1 MRFFYTL
8 KFQIGLALFCL
19 VMALAGSVFV
29 SQYMLEELLNAE
41 KIIQLGGKLQK
52 SSQQMSM
59 QAMNY
64 IASTPSDSS
73 TYDRDL
79 KLYYQDL
86 MSHIETFD
94 MIEEAFMSK
103 QFSQDM
109 TGMDDMMEAS
119 LSDEVEQVVK
129 SLHQTWLDWRQ
140 KLMSHLGESV
150 SMPQLTMAA
159 RYINNNGNE
168 LTLATNQL
176 IEQLAE
182 HAYYRK
188 EQLEQL
194 NRFLL
199 FFSVLTVLGIIFWF
213 YKRVIIPLG
222 ETSQVM
228 KKIALGNFEQ
238 RLPLRGNDEIT
249 QMNQQFNHLSH
260 QLNSLFQLMTRLHE
274 GGNLDEILR
283 FISEEFSRLL
293 PLDWIGILFVTGDGK
308 IQLERGYADQHAEN
322 FGSIRFELSGTLLEQ
337 SLVSQQPLHIP
348 DIEAR
353 LKENKV
359 YKFLN
364 ILVQKNC
371 KEAIFVPLE
380 KQVALQGVLVFA
392 SKQSHSYTPEHLA
405 LLKNLSLLITLSF
418 SRTVKLAD
426 YQHLAAIG
434 RFATGIAH
442 EIRSPLAT
450 IHMALDYFKNSDLN
464 DNIRKRALLAGEE
477 AERVKR
483 LMEDILLYAKPLQ
496 IQTRAV
502 DFKKVVEE
510 TAALY
515 EPQLAVKN
523 LFFELIATRDVPFV
537 GADLDRL
544 KQVLINLLLNAIQAS
559 DEGGTIVCILSTEPD
574 TGWINMQLINRGQ
587 VIPAGVIEKVFEPFY
602 TTRAHGTGLG
612 LNIAKRIIEAHG
624 GEIQVNSNP
633 ENGTTFEIA
642 LPPVQ
647 LSD

>member
-1 MRFFYTL
+1 MRLFYTL
-8 KFQIGLALFCL
+8 KFQIGLALFFL
-19 VMALAGSVFV
+19 ILALTGAIFG
-29 SQYMLEELLNAE
+29 SQYMLGELLNAE

-64 IASTPSDSS
+64 IANTPEDSS

-79 KLYYQDL
+79 NLYYKDL

-94 MIEEAFMSK
+94 MIDEAFMSK

-119 LSDEVEQVVK
+119 LSEEVEQVVK
-129 SLHQTWLDWRQ
+129 SLHQIWLAWRE

-150 SMPQLTMAA
+150 TMPHLSMAA
-159 RYINNNGNE
+159 QYVQANGDE
-168 LTLATNQL
+168 LIRASNHLL
-176 IEQLAE
+176 EQLSE
-182 HAYYRK
+182 HAYQRK
-188 EQLEQL
+188 AQLEKL

-199 FFSVLTVLGIIFWF
+199 VFSVLTVVGIIVWF
-213 YKRVIIPLG
+213 YKRVIVPLG
-222 ETSQVM
+222 VTSQGM
-228 KKIALGNFEQ
+228 KTIALGEFEH
-238 RLPLRGNDEIT
+238 RLPVHGNDEIA
-249 QMNQQFNHLSH
+249 QMNQQFNLLSH
-260 QLNSLFQLMTRLHE
+260 QLSSLFQLMSRLHE

-308 IQLERGYADQHAEN
+308 IQLERGYADRHAEN
-322 FGSIRFELSGTLLEQ
+322 FGSIRFELEGTLLQE
-337 SLVSQQPLHIP
+337 SLVSQKPLHIP

-353 LKENKV
+353 LRENKV

-364 ILVQKNC
+364 ILVKKNC

-380 KQVALQGVLVFA
+380 ETGALEGVLVFA
-392 SKQSHSYTPEHLA
+392 SRQSHAYTPEHLV

-418 SRTVKLAD
+418 NRTVKLAD

-450 IHMALDYFKNSDLN
+450 INMALDYYKNSDLS
-464 DNIRKRALLAGEE
+464 DNQKKRAVLAAEE

-483 LMEDILLYAKPLQ
+483 LMEDIMLYAKPLQ
-496 IQTRAV
+496 IKT
-502 DFKKVVEE
+502 E
-510 TAALY
+510 TTDIYKNVQEVAELY
-515 EPQLAVKN
+515 EVQLSEKYLHFEVLSSENLPAIEADPQ
-523 LFFELIATRDVPFV
+523 
-537 GADLDRL
+537 RL

-559 DEGGTIVCILSTEPD
+559 EQGGTIVCILSTDPG
-574 TGWINMQLINRGQ
+574 TGWVNLELNNRGEF
-587 VIPAGVIEKVFEPFY
+587 IKAKEIDKVFEPFY

-624 GEIQVNSNP
+624 GEMRVTSSSKD
-633 ENGTTFEIA
+633 GTTFELA
-642 LPPVQ
+642 LAPAH
-647 LSD
+647 